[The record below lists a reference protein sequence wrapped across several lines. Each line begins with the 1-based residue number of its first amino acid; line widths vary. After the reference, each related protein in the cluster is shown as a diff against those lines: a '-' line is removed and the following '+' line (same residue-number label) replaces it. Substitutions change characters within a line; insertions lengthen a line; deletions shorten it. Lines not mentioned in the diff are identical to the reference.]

1 MASPRQRPVSDVK
14 KRSTRHTT
22 ETDPPP
28 TRPAETNRVPDDEV
42 DEASEESFPASD
54 APSHTPVTGTHPED
68 KDE

>member
-1 MASPRQRPVSDVK
+1 MASPRQRPASGK
-14 KRSTRHTT
+14 GQTRRRPT
-22 ETDPPP
+22 ESEPPP
-28 TRPAETNRVPDDEV
+28 TRPPEPKPEPDVDV